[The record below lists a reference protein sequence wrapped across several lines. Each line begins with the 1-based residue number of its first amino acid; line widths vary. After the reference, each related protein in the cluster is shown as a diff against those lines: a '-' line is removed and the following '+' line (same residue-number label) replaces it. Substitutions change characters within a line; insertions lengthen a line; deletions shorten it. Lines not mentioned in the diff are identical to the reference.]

1 MKRGRN
7 IRYVCTINKNGIG
20 DPSSKYAY
28 DRDGKQ
34 FEADIQHSVDK
45 HKQLYADFKEW
56 LKSKNVT
63 PEEFRQL
70 FRQYY
75 EEFIEEK

>member
-1 MKRGRN
+1 MSK
-7 IRYVCTINKNGIG
+7 YVCKWLKKGIG

-34 FEADIQHSVDK
+34 FEKDIQK
-45 HKQLYADFKEW
+45 HIDESEKLYSEFKEW

-63 PEEFRQL
+63 PDKFRGL
-70 FRQYY
+70 FRRYY
-75 EEFIEEK
+75 EEFIEEV